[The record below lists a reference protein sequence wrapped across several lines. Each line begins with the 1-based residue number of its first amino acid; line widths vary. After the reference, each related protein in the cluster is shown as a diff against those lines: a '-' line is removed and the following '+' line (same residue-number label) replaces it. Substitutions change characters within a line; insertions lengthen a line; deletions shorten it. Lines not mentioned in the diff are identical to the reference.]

1 MSFTTSGLTIFSF
14 LSTVVE
20 RKVQKQC
27 GKIDQPL
34 SQLFSEEGR
43 KRKRR
48 RKRRAKRTRARTRV
62 DNLALF

>member
-1 MSFTTSGLTIFSF
+1 MTSGLTIFSF

-20 RKVQKQC
+20 KKVQKQC

-34 SQLFSEEGR
+34 SRLFSEEGR

-62 DNLALF
+62 DNLTLF